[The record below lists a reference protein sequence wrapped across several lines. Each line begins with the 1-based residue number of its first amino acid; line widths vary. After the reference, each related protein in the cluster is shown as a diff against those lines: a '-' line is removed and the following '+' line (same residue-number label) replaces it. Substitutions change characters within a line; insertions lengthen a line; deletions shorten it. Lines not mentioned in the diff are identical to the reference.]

1 MSTSIKIKLN
11 PFTIIVIWIVGC
23 FLFTII
29 TMILLGISTPGGE
42 QKPLTFLGTMI
53 PVTVYGVLALS
64 ILTIPFYPKWV
75 KEKWFINLSFIIL
88 CSLFIYKDWKENQKS
103 HSQYD
108 EITTAVK
115 GSDGVYS
122 QKIQYYGTD
131 LKKIRSIS
139 FTLNNKKDSV
149 WTTYAEDGSIIKQ
162 EKYKAD
168 TLIEII
174 K

>member
-1 MSTSIKIKLN
+1 
-11 PFTIIVIWIVGC
+11 
-23 FLFTII
+23 
-29 TMILLGISTPGGE
+29 
-42 QKPLTFLGTMI
+42 
-53 PVTVYGVLALS
+53 
-64 ILTIPFYPKWV
+64 
-75 KEKWFINLSFIIL
+75 
-88 CSLFIYKDWKENQKS
+88 
-103 HSQYD
+103 
-108 EITTAVK
+108 
-115 GSDGVYS
+115 VYS